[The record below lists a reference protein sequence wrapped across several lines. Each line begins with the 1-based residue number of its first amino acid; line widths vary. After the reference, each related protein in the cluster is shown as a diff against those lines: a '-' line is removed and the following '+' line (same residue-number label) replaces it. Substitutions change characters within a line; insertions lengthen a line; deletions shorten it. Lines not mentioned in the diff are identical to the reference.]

1 MIVELL
7 TSSCI
12 AVGTTFFLLYLGS
25 FRSNT
30 LEARITK
37 THKNQKVCKTAAS
50 AVKFRFRESRALNP
64 NSKKALYELPD
75 FIELLSMSL
84 DSGNSVFN
92 SIAQTSSRAR
102 GVVADQFQLLAQ
114 AMKFGSSFEFELN
127 QISERLPNQ
136 QLREMCSKLILASAR
151 GSALSSVLKE
161 QGQSIRLQIQNQ
173 NIKQAGKNETR
184 MMIPL
189 VFLILPITILF
200 ALYPSVQ
207 LLNLEIL

>member
-1 MIVELL
+1 MIDELL
-7 TSSCI
+7 ASSCI
-12 AVGTTFFLLYLGS
+12 AAGTTFLLMYLVS
-25 FRSNT
+25 FRSNN

-37 THKNQKVCKTAAS
+37 THKDQSVVNSAAS
-50 AVKFRFRESRALNP
+50 AFRSRFSESRALNP
-64 NSKKALYELPD
+64 KSKMALFELPD

-84 DSGNSVFN
+84 DSGESVFN

-102 GVVADQFQLLAQ
+102 GVVADQFRLLTQ
-114 AMKFGSSFEFELN
+114 AMKFGSSFDFELN

-136 QLREMCSKLILASAR
+136 QLREMCAKLILASAR
-151 GSALSSVLKE
+151 GSALSDVLKE

-173 NIKQAGKNETR
+173 NMKQAGKNETR

-200 ALYPSVQ
+200 ALYPSIQ
-207 LLNLEIL
+207 FFNLEIL